1 MKKALWI
8 CLASV
13 FGVLTVAGFV
23 GNNILQG
30 YRPQLNSFLHIS
42 TDSTERDANVNY
54 FTTEFESVEKQME
67 EEGKL
72 CTELEAEGAVLLK
85 NEGNTLPFSSTRKF
99 SLMVGV
105 SRTHLLALESGESS
119 PTFDMLERISAGLG
133 VTPAQLVNFSVEFDH
148 IKLM

>member
-1 MKKALWI
+1 MAAMQTIEYTSHRAELGWRI
-8 CLASV
+8 RRLREE
-13 FGVLTVAGFV
+13 
-23 GNNILQG
+23 QG
-30 YRPQLNSFLHIS
+30 L
-42 TDSTERDANVNY
+42 
-54 FTTEFESVEKQME
+54 
-67 EEGKL
+67 
-72 CTELEAEGAVLLK
+72 
-85 NEGNTLPFSSTRKF
+85 STRKF